1 MPRIARKESRSK
13 FYHVMVQG
21 INKEYIFNKE
31 EDMEKYQ
38 SLVKKKLEN
47 ANITILAYCI
57 MNNHVHFL
65 IYCEDEIYLSKYMQR
80 LNTSYGRFYNKKN
93 ERVGYVFRDRF
104 RSQDILDERQ
114 LYNCLRYIHN
124 NPVKA
129 GMVKD
134 ISEYK
139 YSSYNEFLEEKDI
152 ITDESIKILFGN
164 NNDYKI
170 QFKLIHNS
178 CEDEDD
184 FIDEDEK
191 VQDISCFIR
200 EFEKKYNRKIEEISK
215 DRDLLKIAIK
225 DARQKTDVTIVELA
239 EKLNISKSTV
249 GRYAKK
255 S

>member
-1 MPRIARKESRSK
+1 MPRIARKESRSN
-13 FYHVMVQG
+13 FYHVMSQG

-31 EDMEKYQ
+31 EDMKNYQRLIKEK
-38 SLVKKKLEN
+38 LKN
-47 ANITILAYCI
+47 ANIIILAYCI

-65 IYCEDEIYLSKYMQR
+65 IYCENEVYLSKYMQR
-80 LNTSYGRFYNKKN
+80 LNTSYGRLYNKKN

-104 RSQDILDERQ
+104 RSQDILDQRQ

-129 GMVKD
+129 GMVKN
-134 ISEYK
+134 ISEYQ
-139 YSSYNEFLEEKDI
+139 YSSYNEFLKEKDI

-164 NNDYKI
+164 NKDYKI
-170 QFKLIHNS
+170 QFKLIHNN

-184 FIDEDEK
+184 FIDENEK

-200 EFEKKYNRKIEEISK
+200 EFEKNYNRKIEELSQ
-215 DRDLLKIAIK
+215 DRDLLKIAIN
-225 DARQKTDVTIVELA
+225 DARHKTNVTIVELA
-239 EKLNISKSTV
+239 EKLNLSKSTV
-249 GRYAKK
+249 ARYTKK